1 MINASN
7 RNKNDE
13 NNENLLSSINDC
25 MYYKN
30 SITSIIN
37 NIIKKFEMVNI
48 TNRNIN
54 INNNENNKI
63 QFNKHNIFKGPLKK
77 YNEDIIL
84 IYIIDRKVIDKKG
97 FTFYFNDVINIY
109 DELNVN
115 QIIKKNVFRFFRI

>member
-1 MINASN
+1 LINASN

-84 IYIIDRKVIDKKG
+84 INIIDRKVIDKKG